1 MDLRRA
7 TPEQTAQILALA
19 FAAVAA
25 AGMTRAEFDA
35 QVASAAE
42 ARLVYAPR
50 SMRTAGRMPAFVAL
64 EVVRGALTTRR
75 VTTSDATFNEGG
87 FLSCDSVYYDKS
99 RGNEAA
105 DAIIAAVSL

>member
-7 TPEQTAQILALA
+7 TPEQTAKILTLA
-19 FAAVAA
+19 FAAVASV
-25 AGMTRAEFDA
+25 MTRTEFDA
-35 QVASAAE
+35 QVATATE

-64 EVVRGALTTRR
+64 DVVRGALSVRR

-87 FLSCDSVYYDKS
+87 FLSCDSVYHDES
-99 RGNEAA
+99 RGNEAV
-105 DAIIAAVSL
+105 DAILAQVSL